1 MSRVLSRGVR
11 TLWLDKL
18 ANILVVVLL
27 MEMMVAAGLGVCLSD
42 LAAVARNVPLLIR
55 AGLANYVLVPAIAI
69 SLLYLFQASPIV
81 ALGFLLVSVC
91 PGAPFAP
98 ALTAIAKGQ
107 VAVSVGLMVILA
119 ASSAVVAPLLLSSL
133 SRLITHGANL
143 KIDTVKI
150 VTTLLMTQFIPLG
163 IGLLIRAKRPLI
175 AEKLKKPANLLSA
188 VLSLLVFA
196 LIIALQYRTLVE
208 VRAKGY
214 LEICILIFLFL
225 AAGLVLGGQ
234 PIALC
239 KAIGLT
245 TAARNVGVA
254 LVIATASFPDT
265 AAVTAVIVFAIFQTM
280 ILVLFA
286 LLLARVSATLQSLR
300 RAFETTI

>member
-133 SRLITHGANL
+133 SPLITHGANL

-234 PIALC
+234 PIALR

>member
-1 MSRVLSRGVR
+1 M
-11 TLWLDKL
+11 LWLDKL

-119 ASSAVVAPLLLSSL
+119 ASSAVVAPLLLNSL
-133 SRLITHGANL
+133 SPLITHGDNL

-163 IGLLIRAKRPLI
+163 IGLWTRAKRPLL
-175 AEKLKKPANLLSA
+175 AEKLKKPANLLTA
-188 VLSLLVFA
+188 LLSLLVFA

-208 VRAKGY
+208 IRAKGY
-214 LEICILIFLFL
+214 LEISILVFLFL

-234 PIALC
+234 PVALR

-280 ILVLFA
+280 VLVLFA
-286 LLLARVSATLQSLR
+286 LLLARVSATLQSLPPKYS
-300 RAFETTI
+300 

>member
-1 MSRVLSRGVR
+1 MNGAEAGQL
-11 TLWLDKL
+11 LWLDKL

-55 AGLANYVLVPAIAI
+55 AGLANYVLVPALAI
-69 SLLYLFQASPIV
+69 SLLYLFQANPIV
-81 ALGFLLVSVC
+81 ALGLLLVSVC

-119 ASSAVVAPLLLSSL
+119 ASSAVVAPLLLNSL
-133 SRLITHGANL
+133 SPLITVGANL

-175 AEKLKKPANLLSA
+175 AEKLKKPANMLSA

-208 VRAKGY
+208 IRAKGY
-214 LEICILIFLFL
+214 VGICILIFLFL

-234 PIALC
+234 PIALR

-265 AAVTAVIVFAIFQTM
+265 GAVTAVIVFAIFQTM

-300 RAFETTI
+300 RAFETTV

>member
-1 MSRVLSRGVR
+1 L
-11 TLWLDKL
+11 LWLDKL

-27 MEMMVAAGLGVCLSD
+27 VEMMVAAGLGVCLSD

-55 AGLANYVLVPAIAI
+55 AGLANYVLAPAIAI
-69 SLLYLFQASPIV
+69 SLLYLFQADPIV

-234 PIALC
+234 PIALR

-300 RAFETTI
+300 RAFETTV